1 MWVVEGLVRGIVAG
15 CLELSESSGKTSHT
29 VYHLFSISFSVRLS
43 FWSVVKV
50 FPDQLLRKGLE
61 ELGLA
66 SGSVMVSK
74 SEE

>member
-15 CLELSESSGKTSHT
+15 CLELSESFGKTSHT
-29 VYHLFSISFSVRLS
+29 VYHLFSISFS